1 MRKNKKTYFLLLLK
15 LINILLIFLGI
26 IYINYLNENKTMI
39 AICMI
44 AKQENN
50 YIKEFVDYYK
60 KLKINKIFLY
70 DNNDINGEYFEDILS
85 NYIKYNFVEI
95 IDYRGKYKP
104 QFQAFNEC
112 YVKNE
117 YFNWIAFYDA
127 DEYLYI
133 QNYTNINKFL
143 SLSQF
148 KNCSSILINWKY
160 YGDNDKLYYEQR
172 PLQQRFTKPFYF
184 NNNNNKN
191 KYLYAAGKTI
201 ARSGLNLTWAH
212 LPHYLENKPICRPNG
227 EILENYFSP
236 PQYSNAYIKHYAT
249 KSTEEFIGRI
259 IRGAVLTK
267 DTSKKYILDRIKN
280 YYFLINKFNNEK
292 KNFFEKKLN
301 ITLNLN

>member
-1 MRKNKKTYFLLLLK
+1 MRKNKKTYFFLLCK
-15 LINILLIFLGI
+15 LINIILIVFI
-26 IYINYLNENKTMI
+26 MIYISYLNKNRIMI
-39 AICMI
+39 AICII
-44 AKQENN
+44 AKQENR
-50 YIKEFVDYYK
+50 YIKEFVDYYR

-85 NYIKYNFVEI
+85 NYIKSNFVEI

-104 QFQAFNEC
+104 QFQAFNDC

-133 QNYTNINKFL
+133 QNYSNINKFL

-160 YGDNDKLYYEQR
+160 YGDNDKLYYEQK

-184 NNNNNKN
+184 NNHNNKN
-191 KYLYAAGKTI
+191 KYLFAAGKTI
-201 ARSGLNLTWAH
+201 VRSGLNLTWAH

-249 KSTEEFIGRI
+249 KSTEEFIERI

-267 DTSKKYILDRIKN
+267 DTSQKYILDRIKN
-280 YYFLINKFNNEK
+280 YYFLFNTFNNEK
-292 KNFFEKKLN
+292 KILFEKKLN
-301 ITLNLN
+301 ITLN

>member
-1 MRKNKKTYFLLLLK
+1 
-15 LINILLIFLGI
+15 
-26 IYINYLNENKTMI
+26 MI

-70 DNNDINGEYFEDILS
+70 DNNDINGEHFEDILS
-85 NYIKYNFVEI
+85 NYIKFNFVEI

-104 QFQAFNEC
+104 QFQAFNDC
-112 YVKNE
+112 YVKND

-133 QNYTNINKFL
+133 QNYSNINKFL

-184 NNNNNKN
+184 NNYNNKN

-280 YYFLINKFNNEK
+280 YYFLFNKFNNEK

-301 ITLNLN
+301 ITLN